1 MLVGFIPR
9 RSWVRFPVVTK
20 MGIKKLMIYLSMA
33 TLYVVSL
40 IYKYFVIFM
49 VLFVQLNVSLYLIF
63 KFHFIFVIVWM
74 TFPFF
79 FNLIFLT
86 IEEK

>member
-1 MLVGFIPR
+1 
-9 RSWVRFPVVTK
+9 

-49 VLFVQLNVSLYLIF
+49 VLFVQLNVSLYLIV

-79 FNLIFLT
+79 LIIIVLNQKNIVNFKKVVYT
-86 IEEK
+86 EDS